1 MDSGQLRKMNIAQVR
16 TWLGQVGALDRQALS
31 LLEQDSRA
39 GVRALAGKWRRQEQG
54 LKAEKERQQHLLVLE
69 RRWWGKKVEWVA
81 GVDEVGRGCLA
92 GPVVAAAVVLPVDIV
107 LDGLDDSKKL
117 KPEKREAL
125 SEAIGRMALAI
136 GIGQVEAE
144 EIDRLN
150 ILQAAL
156 KAMRLALESLGGRP
170 GHVLIDGNQKPGS
183 PFPETAVVD
192 GDARSLSIAAASVVA
207 KVYRDRLM
215 SAMDVTW
222 PTYGFARH
230 KGYGSPEHLA
240 ALEENGPCP
249 LHRRSFGPV
258 AARCQ
263 ASPSENFLVF
273 REGLEESRSMAELE
287 RMAALVKEAQKILSD
302 YELERL
308 RSVYKSRRR
317 FFTDTGTKGEYA
329 AARYIEQ
336 AGYRVLERNYKA
348 AGGEIDLIVRRNAE
362 LVFIEVKTS
371 RHDATGHPEERIG
384 KDKEERLRRAASH
397 YLARQ
402 SDLSVEYRFDVLAL
416 TLGDGQIEVRHLENA
431 LTR

>member
-1 MDSGQLRKMNIAQVR
+1 MDSGQLRQMNIAQVR
-16 TWLGQVGALDRQALS
+16 AWLGQVEGLDIQVLS
-31 LLEQDSRA
+31 LLEQDPRT
-39 GVRALAGKWRRQEQG
+39 GVRALVGKWRRQEQA
-54 LKAEKERQQHLLVLE
+54 LKAEKERQERLLVLE
-69 RRWWGKKVEWVA
+69 RRWWGQKIEWVA

-92 GPVVAAAVVLPVDIV
+92 GPVVAAAVVLPADIV

-125 SEAIGRMALAI
+125 SKVIGCKALAV

-156 KAMRLALESLGGRP
+156 KAMRLALEGLGGRP
-170 GHVLIDGNQKPGS
+170 GHVLVDGNQKPGS
-183 PFPETAVVD
+183 LFPETAVVD

-207 KVYRDRLM
+207 KVHRDRLM
-215 SAMDVTW
+215 GAVDANW
-222 PTYGFARH
+222 PVYGFARH

-240 ALEENGPCP
+240 ALEEYGPCP

-263 ASPSENFLVF
+263 APPSEDFLVF
-273 REGLEESRSMAELE
+273 RQGLEESRSMAELE
-287 RMAALVKEAQKILSD
+287 RMAALVKEARTILSD

-317 FFTDTGTKGEYA
+317 FFSDTGVKGEHA

-336 AGYRVLERNYKA
+336 AGYQVLERNYKA
-348 AGGEIDLIVRRNAE
+348 SGGEIDLIVRRNAE
-362 LVFIEVKTS
+362 LVFVEVKAS
-371 RHDATGHPEERIG
+371 RHDATGHPEERID
-384 KDKEERLRRAASH
+384 KDKQERLRRAASH
-397 YLARQ
+397 YLACQ
-402 SDLSVEYRFDVLAL
+402 SKPSAEYRFDVLAL
-416 TLGDGQIEVRHLENA
+416 KLGDGQIEVRHLENV
-431 LTR
+431 LIC